1 MLKISRRTLLGSS
14 CLAAVAASLP
24 YPLVAVAAAAPQYD
38 AIVAGGGI
46 AGLAATLEA
55 ASHGKKVL
63 LLTAQPM
70 LGGNT
75 YLSTGLF
82 TACNSPVQLK
92 LSKEKDSPEQFA
104 ADSLAIS
111 NGLRDPMWTK
121 IVAEHSAADVAWLVE
136 NGVVYEDYVGAS
148 MGSPKPRVIQVKGY
162 GRGLVTALS
171 AAIAKTGNVEIRTET
186 RVKSLLVSDGKLTG
200 VAAETN
206 GKEVQ
211 FFAKNVI
218 LATGGFAGNKELVK
232 KYAPKLS
239 AFGSVGDPNL
249 RGDGLV
255 MTTALGAQTRHLE
268 IINVVPTTDKKTK
281 IYLTSAALSGG
292 GILVNEKGERFCN
305 ELKNYTDTGL
315 AMAKQERVYEILVP
329 ECHAKVKTL
338 VEKQMLSKAD
348 SVAEL
353 AKAINVPEAALAET
367 LKRHNAATR
376 GEEKDKFGRSIY
388 KNELKAPLYWM
399 EVMPMLLQSFGGI
412 VTNEKAQVLSEK
424 GTPLFPNLFAAGEL
438 VSGYLDGGYRS
449 GDALMFGTVSGRIAA
464 QSMQ

>member
-1 MLKISRRTLLGSS
+1 MMKISRRALLSS
-14 CLAAVAASLP
+14 SSLAVLAASLP
-24 YPLVAVAAAAPQYD
+24 YPLVAAAAEAPQYD

-136 NGVVYEDYVGAS
+136 NGVVYEDYIGAS

-186 RVKSLLVSDGKLTG
+186 RVKSLLVTDGKLT
-200 VAAETN
+200 AA
-206 GKEVQ
+206 
-211 FFAKNVI
+211 
-218 LATGGFAGNKELVK
+218 
-232 KYAPKLS
+232 
-239 AFGSVGDPNL
+239 
-249 RGDGLV
+249 
-255 MTTALGAQTRHLE
+255 
-268 IINVVPTTDKKTK
+268 
-281 IYLTSAALSGG
+281 
-292 GILVNEKGERFCN
+292 
-305 ELKNYTDTGL
+305 
-315 AMAKQERVYEILVP
+315 
-329 ECHAKVKTL
+329 
-338 VEKQMLSKAD
+338 
-348 SVAEL
+348 
-353 AKAINVPEAALAET
+353 
-367 LKRHNAATR
+367 
-376 GEEKDKFGRSIY
+376 
-388 KNELKAPLYWM
+388 
-399 EVMPMLLQSFGGI
+399 
-412 VTNEKAQVLSEK
+412 
-424 GTPLFPNLFAAGEL
+424 
-438 VSGYLDGGYRS
+438 
-449 GDALMFGTVSGRIAA
+449 DA
-464 QSMQ
+464 